1 MAGTVTRSTLD
12 IGVQLADTYTIEGL
26 LGTGGM
32 GSVFLASHNRLP
44 GKRVAI
50 KVLNAAVRDADMLNR
65 FRREAQ
71 IASKLGHPNI
81 VDVLDFNT
89 LDDGSPYLVLE
100 FLDGESLADRM
111 ARGAQPLDFVL
122 SIARQVGSALAAAH
136 RAGVVHRD
144 LKPQNIFLVP
154 TEVDG
159 FSTERAKV
167 FDFGVSK
174 ILDSFTV
181 QTQDNQMLGTPQYMS
196 PEQATGR
203 SQDIDGRSDQF
214 ALAVIVHE
222 LLTGKPAF
230 AGNSIPSILF
240 NVVYEQPAPL
250 ELAVPDLPAH
260 IREALQCAMQKDLTL
275 RYPTMEEFIRAL
287 TGVTLPIARPSRVT
301 LPPLEGNANNF
312 KAATAATV
320 QASPL
325 TAPATPAVQVPPVTT
340 TSTKPSKTWLFAL
353 LAVIGLGGGIA
364 AFVAT
369 RQRAAAPTTPSIAS
383 TPTVDAAAPTPAV
396 ITPDATLDA
405 SVPLVDAAPA
415 RQLDARV
422 QPVAKPTDARPSV
435 TTQPPVVAQGNAE
448 QQQLLDEGIAAL
460 AAGNTTEARRL
471 ALMVSDAADASRSQK
486 TRAITVLL
494 EVACRNNKISEAAT
508 WFRQLSGSWRS
519 KLKATC
525 SGLGVELE

>member
-1 MAGTVTRSTLD
+1 VAATVTRSTLD
-12 IGVQLADTYTIEGL
+12 VGVQLADTYTIEGL

-222 LLTGKPAF
+222 MLTGKAAF

-275 RYPTMEEFIRAL
+275 RYATMEEFVRAL
-287 TGVTLPIARPSRVT
+287 TGVTLPVGRPSRTT
-301 LPPLEGNANNF
+301 LPPSEGTAVSF

-320 QASPL
+320 QAAPL
-325 TAPATPAVQVPPVTT
+325 AAHTAAPAPLAAATTQAVASPRR
-340 TSTKPSKTWLFAL
+340 KTWLFAL
-353 LAVIGLGGGIA
+353 LAVIALGGGIA

-369 RQRAAAPTTPSIAS
+369 RQNSNGGKPPVAAPP
-383 TPTVDAAAPTPAV
+383 VDAAAPQPAV
-396 ITPDATLDA
+396 IMPDAAVAPMDA
-405 SVPLVDAAPA
+405 PPVRA
-415 RQLDARV
+415 LDARV
-422 QPVAKPTDARPSV
+422 QPVPKAIDARPTAV
-435 TTQPPVVAQGNAE
+435 TAAEPQGNAE
-448 QQQLLDEGIAAL
+448 QQQLLNDGIAAL

-519 KLKATC
+519 KLKSTC
-525 SGLGVELE
+525 SQLGVELE